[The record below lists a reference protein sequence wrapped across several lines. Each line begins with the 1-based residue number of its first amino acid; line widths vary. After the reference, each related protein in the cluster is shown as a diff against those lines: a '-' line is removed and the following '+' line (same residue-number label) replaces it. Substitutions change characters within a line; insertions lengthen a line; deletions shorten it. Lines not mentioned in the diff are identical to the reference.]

1 MKSYFSRFLH
11 HTLSHSDV
19 KSDTPSSLSYSG
31 LTRISR
37 WNKFASLFDLD
48 TPVKP
53 ECDTLGKSASAGRSM
68 VEMLGVLA
76 IIGVLSVGAIAGYSK
91 AMMKHKLNKQTEQ
104 LNTVINAVA
113 HNIHSF
119 DNIKQDMLLNNLFI
133 KMGELPTEMIKKGD
147 YNYFYDVFNSKYYIY
162 LEHGLKRIA
171 LYIFPPLSSKSSQN
185 LSICRNM
192 LITAKENAANIA
204 WVETLSG
211 WNTEASALVTVYGD
225 KNCDY
230 YHTCLRNITLDN
242 IYDMCTKHIGKQDAH
257 MKIIFRKE

>member
-11 HTLSHSDV
+11 HTM
-19 KSDTPSSLSYSG
+19 SSSN

-53 ECDTLGKSASAGRSM
+53 ECDTLGKSASTGRSM

-91 AMMKHKLNKQTEQ
+91 AMMKYKLNKQTEQ
-104 LNTVINAVA
+104 LNTVINTVA
-113 HNIHSF
+113 RNIHSF

-171 LYIFPPLSSKSSQN
+171 LYIYF
-185 LSICRNM
+185 
-192 LITAKENAANIA
+192 
-204 WVETLSG
+204 
-211 WNTEASALVTVYGD
+211 
-225 KNCDY
+225 
-230 YHTCLRNITLDN
+230 H
-242 IYDMCTKHIGKQDAH
+242 H
-257 MKIIFRKE
+257 